1 MLGVD
6 VGPTDAALAADTTTA
21 MQASH
26 AMCLAIMLQT
36 RCGQQSPCKGTM
48 GSQYGAT
55 ERKEET
61 YKQVLDEWRED
72 TCTIFSA
79 FWPSPE

>member
-36 RCGQQSPCKGTM
+36 RCGKQSLSKGTM
-48 GSQYGAT
+48 GIQDGAT
-55 ERKEET
+55 ERKHISKCSMSGGKIPVPFFGFLALE
-61 YKQVLDEWRED
+61 
-72 TCTIFSA
+72 
-79 FWPSPE
+79 